1 MQENS
6 SSFQSPTGNMKIHFF
21 PVCLIVAV
29 FGDELAADA
38 YRVVNSAEL
47 ISLYDENDAVI
58 ELTNKNITQV
68 LMNPTQV
75 WYIEFYM
82 HWCGHCQKFSPLW
95 KELANQFDGKEKI
108 IPRYFPC
115 HRRKMLHMQQKIPE
129 SSHYVFQVQSLEPT

>member
-1 MQENS
+1 
-6 SSFQSPTGNMKIHFF
+6 MKIHFF

-108 IPRYFPC
+108 IPRYIFLIFSVSPEKNATYATKNS
-115 HRRKMLHMQQKIPE
+115 RKLSLCI
-129 SSHYVFQVQSLEPT
+129 SSTKLRAYLKT